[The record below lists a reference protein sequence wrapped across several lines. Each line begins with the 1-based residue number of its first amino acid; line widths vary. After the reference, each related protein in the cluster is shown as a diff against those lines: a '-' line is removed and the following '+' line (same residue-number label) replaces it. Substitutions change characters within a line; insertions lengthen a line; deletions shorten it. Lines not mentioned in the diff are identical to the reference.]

1 MVQILAGKEWL
12 PGDYTAYQMRMKY
25 IKKKM

>member
-12 PGDYTAYQMRMKY
+12 PGDYITYQMRMKY